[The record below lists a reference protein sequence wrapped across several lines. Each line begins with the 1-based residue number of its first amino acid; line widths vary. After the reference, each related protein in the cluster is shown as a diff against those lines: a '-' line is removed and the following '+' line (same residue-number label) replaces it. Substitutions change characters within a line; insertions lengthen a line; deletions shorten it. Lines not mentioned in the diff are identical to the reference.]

1 MKLSALS
8 LIFFTSMLIH
18 TAPHAAANISLAST
32 APLNNWYP
40 QGGSHSNT
48 VALTFNIQN
57 PARKGRVNFRLENT
71 TNWKGYCT
79 NIGTQTGPDLQ
90 LLSGD
95 QTDNTV
101 TWSQQTA
108 QKEVRASWSNGGP
121 AAITLIVSA
130 KDFAAYGELS
140 AVISQSRGEP
150 SAPSRY

>member
-95 QTDNTV
+95 QIPRQERQPNIPGCCFCIFQPHQRLGIDSPCENLV
-101 TWSQQTA
+101 G
-108 QKEVRASWSNGGP
+108 AS
-121 AAITLIVSA
+121 
-130 KDFAAYGELS
+130 
-140 AVISQSRGEP
+140 
-150 SAPSRY
+150 